1 MPAARPGSRAAPCRG
16 VSRRR
21 ARRRTRRRTS
31 WRWARSGVGLP
42 SRRQCT
48 GTARLTG
55 RAASLLR
62 GLSFQPV
69 LEPAIEI
76 SIDRQV
82 VAEELRIDFHDFRQP
97 LVFLPAVDAESGD
110 DQRERRQQ
118 YARPSFPTAARP
130 AVAVAEGV
138 VGPGEHRRRLGALTR
153 KRELA
158 RRAKLLRGGGVDV
171 QPLVENLPDTAFE
184 LRFVYGFFRTSLI
197 GELRAPSL
205 QLPKHS
211 SPRGRSVLTRL
222 PGNPR
227 IRPRLR

>member
-1 MPAARPGSRAAPCRG
+1 MPVARPGSRAAPCRR

-21 ARRRTRRRTS
+21 ARRRTS

-76 SIDRQV
+76 SIDREV
-82 VAEELRIDFHDFRQP
+82 GAEELRIDFHDFRQP

-130 AVAVAEGV
+130 AVAAAEGV
-138 VGPGEHRRRLGALTR
+138 VGPGEHRRRLRALTR

-158 RRAKLLRGGGVDV
+158 RRAKLLRRGGVDV
-171 QPLVENLPDTAFE
+171 QPLVENLPDTACE
-184 LRFVYGFFRTSLI
+184 LRFVHGFFRTSLI
-197 GELRAPSL
+197 G
-205 QLPKHS
+205 
-211 SPRGRSVLTRL
+211 
-222 PGNPR
+222 
-227 IRPRLR
+227 